1 MRHFANQ
8 RVCTLQKRQS
18 LSTDKSQIRIINTKE
33 VRAMGG
39 AGRNVEKSR
48 ILHCFKTPPLVIT
61 KGNIVTV
68 SERNKQQCNQVI

>member
-1 MRHFANQ
+1 
-8 RVCTLQKRQS
+8 
-18 LSTDKSQIRIINTKE
+18 
-33 VRAMGG
+33 MGG